1 MSLGMNFP
9 FRFRTVAGAAKFH
22 SGVVPVPGFR
32 PPLSAL
38 RHKNIGARTCAGVC
52 FRQANVEGAM
62 FFQIGDF
69 LVGMLVGVLTAL
81 AVRVLMWPGIDMV
94 IAMLIGMGVGMVIH
108 FVIAFALG
116 PLLGMFQTMIPA
128 SVIGMYGGMFFGMR
142 DSMEAGSATY
152 GAAAL
157 VGAIFG
163 AVVVAALKVYDRA
176 LHGATLDLGA

>member
-1 MSLGMNFP
+1 MMPLDPTAQGP
-9 FRFRTVAGAAKFH
+9 AAKPAGGCFLVH
-22 SGVVPVPGFR
+22 PNEISAAPLHKTLAGSRAPVFAVGK
-32 PPLSAL
+32 
-38 RHKNIGARTCAGVC
+38 HEQGA
-52 FRQANVEGAM
+52 EGMM

-81 AVRVLMWPGIDMV
+81 AVRAVMWPGIDMV
-94 IAMLIGMGVGMVIH
+94 IAMLVGMGLGMIIH
-108 FVIAFALG
+108 FVVAFAVG
-116 PLLGMFQTMIPA
+116 PLLGMFQTMMPA

-142 DSMEAGSATY
+142 DSMDAGSATW

-176 LHGATLDLGA
+176 LHGPVLDAEG